1 GLFPCSPVYPALA
14 ISLEML
20 EFTVTLFIHL
30 ALNEA
35 TWCDALTMF
44 LSKRGHVFD
53 AKDSFRWIFGTA
65 LHQYQV
71 LIQVVNAEMDKQIG
85 IARQEVLS

>member
-1 GLFPCSPVYPALA
+1 MCQCTTASAPVQLVKQGLFPCSPVYPALA
-14 ISLEML
+14 ISLAML
-20 EFTVTLFIHL
+20 EFAATLFVHL

-44 LSKRGHVFD
+44 LSKRGHVFN
-53 AKDSFRWIFGTA
+53 AKDSFHQRFGTA

-71 LIQVVNAEMDKQIG
+71 LI
-85 IARQEVLS
+85 